1 MITSMTGFGAAEADI
16 GLLGKVRIE
25 LRSSN
30 HKFLEVSL
38 HLSEGFLSL
47 EDKFKKEI
55 ESKIKRGRVV
65 CVMNMPA
72 HKSSPVSIN
81 KALLKNYLDAIS
93 EIKSQ
98 FNINDEL
105 SINTVIQLP
114 GLFSSVPFEVPG
126 QQVWPGIQVLL
137 HKAINK
143 MLKARQKEGRALNI
157 FLKKRLNFIDN
168 QVKVIRVRFIKVMKD
183 KTRLAKNTDE
193 QSSILK
199 ESDISEEIER
209 LSFHVKNFKDRIA
222 KNGPMG
228 KELDFIAQEMQRE
241 ANTLGAKS
249 CSVLI
254 SAKVVQV
261 KSQIEKIREQLQNVE

>member
-1 MITSMTGFGAAEADI
+1 MIISMTGFGAAEADI
-16 GLLGKVRIE
+16 DLLGKVRIE

-47 EDKFKKEI
+47 EDRFKKEI

-65 CVMNMPA
+65 CVMNMLT
-72 HKSSPVSIN
+72 HKPSPVSVN
-81 KALLKNYLDAIS
+81 KVMLKNYLDAIN
-93 EIKSQ
+93 EVKSQ
-98 FNINDEL
+98 FNISDEV
-105 SINTVIQLP
+105 SINTIIQLP
-114 GLFSSVPFEVPG
+114 GLFSSTPFEAPG
-126 QQVWPGIQVLL
+126 QQVWPEIQVLL
-137 HKAINK
+137 HKALIK
-143 MLKARQKEGRALNI
+143 MLKARQKEGGALNT
-157 FLKKRLNFIDN
+157 FLKKRLNFIN
-168 QVKVIRVRFIKVMKD
+168 NHVGVIKARFAKTMKD
-183 KTRLAKNTDE
+183 KTRVAKNADE
-193 QSSILK
+193 QSAILK

-209 LSFHVKNFKDRIA
+209 LSFHVKNFKDRMLR
-222 KNGPMG
+222 NGPMG